1 MAALALYG
9 RQPLIVAYIAIGA
22 LFGPHGLSLVT
33 DARLL
38 AEIAEF
44 GIIFLL
50 FLIGL
55 DMQPA
60 KLTQMFGKSLV
71 TALGTSAAFFAIGFS
86 LMAAFG
92 YGWRAAA
99 VAGMAV
105 TFSSTILGVKLLP
118 ATILH
123 HKHIGEMVVS
133 LLLLQDLFAII
144 ALVLLAG
151 YGRDAQSTLA
161 SLGAIVVSLP
171 ALAAAAYLAV
181 RFAVLPLFRRFD
193 SHHEF
198 IFLLSLG
205 WCLGAAFVAAMA
217 GLSLAIGAFVA
228 GVALATHPIAIYIAE
243 SLRPIRDFFL
253 VLFFFT
259 VGAALDMGMALQL
272 ALPTLLLAGILIAA
286 KPALFAVLLRWQGES
301 RKDAWEVGFRLG
313 QASEFSLLLCA
324 LALSVGLLDSEA
336 AYIVQAATILTL
348 IVSSYLVVF
357 RYPSPIAMRAPLQ
370 QD

>member
-1 MAALALYG
+1 MALYG
-9 RQPLIVAYIAIGA
+9 RQPLIVAYIAIGV

-33 DARLL
+33 DADLL

-60 KLTQMFGKSLV
+60 KLTQMFGKSLL
-71 TALGTSAAFFAIGFS
+71 TAIGTSAAFFAIGFA
-86 LMAAFG
+86 LMTAFG

-99 VAGMAV
+99 VTGMAV

-118 ATILH
+118 ATVLH

-144 ALVLLAG
+144 ALVLVAG
-151 YGRDAQSTLA
+151 YGGDAQSTLS
-161 SLGAIVVSLP
+161 SLGAIAISLP
-171 ALAAAAYLAV
+171 ALAGAAYLGV
-181 RFAVLPLFRRFD
+181 RFLVLPLIRRFD
-193 SHHEF
+193 AFHEF

-205 WCLGAAFVAAMA
+205 WCLGLASVAAMA

-253 VLFFFT
+253 VLFFFS
-259 VGAALDMGMALQL
+259 VGAALDIGMALQL
-272 ALPTLLLAGILIAA
+272 ALPAVLLAGVLIVA
-286 KPALFAVLLRWQGES
+286 KPVVFALLLRWQGES

-324 LALSVGLLDSEA
+324 IALSAGLLDGEA
-336 AYIVQAATILTL
+336 AYVIQAATILTL